1 MIVYGLQ
8 FRVMKTTEI
17 LLKKLMEL
25 EGLRLEAYED
35 TAGVVTIG
43 YGHTKDVEMGDKISP
58 WWAKELLVCD
68 IEEVEEQV
76 KALGIAR
83 TEAQLDALV
92 SFAFNLGINR
102 LKNST
107 LLRFIKEQRN
117 MREIKREWNRW
128 VYAGGQRLKGLE
140 RRRAWEAKRFFE

>member
-1 MIVYGLQ
+1 
-8 FRVMKTTEI
+8 MKTTDV

-25 EGLRLEAYED
+25 EGLRLEAYRD
-35 TAGVVTIG
+35 AAGVPTIG
-43 YGHTKDVEMGDKISP
+43 YGHTREVEMGDKITP
-58 WWAKELLVCD
+58 WWAKELLICD

-76 KALGIAR
+76 KALGVAR

-92 SFAFNLGINR
+92 SFAFNLGIDR

-107 LLRFIKEQRN
+107 LLMFIKEQRN
-117 MREIKREWNRW
+117 MRQIKQEWMRW

>member
-1 MIVYGLQ
+1 
-8 FRVMKTTEI
+8 
-17 LLKKLMEL
+17 MEL
-25 EGLRLEAYED
+25 EGLRLEAYRD
-35 TAGVVTIG
+35 AAGVVTIG

-58 WWAKELLVCD
+58 WWAKELLVND
-68 IEEVEEQV
+68 IREVEEQV
-76 KALGIAR
+76 RALGVAR

-92 SFAFNLGINR
+92 SFAFNLGIGR

-107 LLRFIKEQRN
+107 LLRFIREQRN

-128 VYAGGQRLKGLE
+128 VFAGGQRLKGLE

>member
-1 MIVYGLQ
+1 
-8 FRVMKTTEI
+8 MKTTDL

-25 EGLRLEAYED
+25 EGLRLEAYRD
-35 TAGVVTIG
+35 AAGVPTIG
-43 YGHTKDVEMGDKISP
+43 YGHTREVEMGDKITP
-58 WWAKELLVCD
+58 WWAKELLICD

-76 KALGIAR
+76 KALGVAR

-92 SFAFNLGINR
+92 SFAFNLGIDR

-107 LLRFIKEQRN
+107 LLMFIKEQRN
-117 MREIKREWNRW
+117 MRQIKQEWMRW
-128 VYAGGQRLKGLE
+128 VYAGGRRLKGLE

>member
-1 MIVYGLQ
+1 M
-8 FRVMKTTEI
+8 RTTNI
-17 LLKKLMEL
+17 LLRKLMEL
-25 EGLRLEAYED
+25 EGLSLEAYRD
-35 TAGVVTIG
+35 AAGVVTIG

-58 WWAKELLVCD
+58 WWAKELLVND
-68 IEEVEEQV
+68 IREVEEQV
-76 KALGIAR
+76 RALGVAR

-92 SFAFNLGINR
+92 SFAFNLGIGR

-107 LLRFIKEQRN
+107 LLRFIREQRN

>member
-1 MIVYGLQ
+1 MKNKVNEVKI
-8 FRVMKTTEI
+8 MKTTDK

-35 TAGVVTIG
+35 AAGVVTIG
-43 YGHTKDVEMGDKISP
+43 YGHTQDVEMGDKISP

-68 IEEVEEQV
+68 IEKVEQQV
-76 KALGIAR
+76 KALGVAK

>member
-1 MIVYGLQ
+1 
-8 FRVMKTTEI
+8 MKTTDK

-25 EGLRLEAYED
+25 EGLRLEAYRD
-35 TAGVVTIG
+35 AAGVPTIG
-43 YGHTKDVEMGDKISP
+43 YGHTQEVEMGDKIST
-58 WWAKELLVCD
+58 WWAKELLICD

-76 KALGIAR
+76 KALGVAR

-92 SFAFNLGINR
+92 SFAFNLGIER

-107 LLRFIKEQRN
+107 LLMVIKEQRN
-117 MREIKREWNRW
+117 MREIKREWMRW

>member
-1 MIVYGLQ
+1 
-8 FRVMKTTEI
+8 MKTTDK

-25 EGLRLEAYED
+25 EGLRLEAYRD
-35 TAGVVTIG
+35 AAGVPTIG
-43 YGHTKDVEMGDKISP
+43 YGHTQEVEMGDKINT
-58 WWAKELLVCD
+58 WWAKELLICD

-76 KALGIAR
+76 KALGVAR

-92 SFAFNLGINR
+92 SFAFNLGIER

-107 LLRFIKEQRN
+107 LLKVIKEQRN
-117 MREIKREWNRW
+117 MREIKREWMRW

>member
-1 MIVYGLQ
+1 
-8 FRVMKTTEI
+8 MKTTDL

-25 EGLRLEAYED
+25 EGLRLEAYRD
-35 TAGVVTIG
+35 AAGVPTIG
-43 YGHTKDVEMGDKISP
+43 YGHTREVEMGDKITP
-58 WWAKELLVCD
+58 WWAKELLICD

-76 KALGIAR
+76 KALGVAR

-92 SFAFNLGINR
+92 SFAFNLGIDR

-107 LLRFIKEQRN
+107 LLMFIKEQRN
-117 MREIKREWNRW
+117 MRQIKHEWMRW

>member
-1 MIVYGLQ
+1 MKNKVNEVKI
-8 FRVMKTTEI
+8 MKTTDK

-35 TAGVVTIG
+35 AAGVVTIG
-43 YGHTKDVEMGDKISP
+43 YGHTQDVEMGDKISP

-68 IEEVEEQV
+68 IEKVEQQV
-76 KALGIAR
+76 KALGVAK

-117 MREIKREWNRW
+117 MRHIKQEWMRW
-128 VYAGGQRLKGLE
+128 VYANGQKLKGLE

>member
-1 MIVYGLQ
+1 
-8 FRVMKTTEI
+8 MKTTDL

-25 EGLRLEAYED
+25 EGLRLEAYRD
-35 TAGVVTIG
+35 AAGVPTIG
-43 YGHTKDVEMGDKISP
+43 YGHTREVEMGDKITP
-58 WWAKELLVCD
+58 WWAKELLICD

-76 KALGIAR
+76 KALGVAR

-92 SFAFNLGINR
+92 SFAFNLGIDR

-107 LLRFIKEQRN
+107 LLMFIKEQRN
-117 MREIKREWNRW
+117 MRQIKQEWMRW

-140 RRRAWEAKRFFE
+140 RRMAWEAKRFFE

>member
-1 MIVYGLQ
+1 
-8 FRVMKTTEI
+8 MKTTDI
-17 LLKKLMEL
+17 LLKKLMEF
-25 EGLRLEAYED
+25 EGLELEAYQD
-35 TAGVVTIG
+35 AAGVVTIG

-58 WWAKELLVCD
+58 WWAKELLVND
-68 IEEVEEQV
+68 IAKVEEQV
-76 KALGIAR
+76 KALGVAR

-92 SFAFNLGINR
+92 SFAFNLGIGR

-107 LLRFIKEQRN
+107 LLRFIKEQCN

-128 VYAGGQRLKGLE
+128 VFVRGQRLKGLE

>member
-1 MIVYGLQ
+1 
-8 FRVMKTTEI
+8 MKTTDI
-17 LLKKLMEL
+17 LLKKLMEF
-25 EGLRLEAYED
+25 EGLELEAYQD
-35 TAGVVTIG
+35 AAGVVTIG
-43 YGHTKDVEMGDKISP
+43 YGHTQDVEMGDKISP

-68 IEEVEEQV
+68 IEKVEQQV
-76 KALGIAR
+76 KALGVAK

-117 MREIKREWNRW
+117 MRQIKQEWMRW
-128 VYAGGQRLKGLE
+128 VYANGQKLKGLE

>member
-1 MIVYGLQ
+1 
-8 FRVMKTTEI
+8 
-17 LLKKLMEL
+17 MEL
-25 EGLRLEAYED
+25 EGLSLEAYRD
-35 TAGVVTIG
+35 AAGVVTIG

-58 WWAKELLVCD
+58 WWAKELLVND
-68 IEEVEEQV
+68 IREVEEQV
-76 KALGIAR
+76 RALGVAR

-92 SFAFNLGINR
+92 SFAFNLGIGR

-107 LLRFIKEQRN
+107 LLRFIREQRN

-128 VYAGGQRLKGLE
+128 VFAGGQRLKGLE

>member
-1 MIVYGLQ
+1 
-8 FRVMKTTEI
+8 MKTTDL

-25 EGLRLEAYED
+25 EGLRLEAYRD
-35 TAGVVTIG
+35 AAGVPTIG
-43 YGHTKDVEMGDKISP
+43 YGHTREVEMGDKITP
-58 WWAKELLVCD
+58 WWAKELLICD

-76 KALGIAR
+76 TALGVAR

-92 SFAFNLGINR
+92 SFAFNLGIDR

-107 LLRFIKEQRN
+107 LLMFIKEQRN
-117 MREIKREWNRW
+117 MRQIKQEWMRW

>member
-1 MIVYGLQ
+1 
-8 FRVMKTTEI
+8 MKTTNV

-35 TAGVVTIG
+35 ASGVVTIG
-43 YGHTKDVEMGDKISP
+43 YGHTRDVEMGDKISP
-58 WWAKELLVCD
+58 WWAKELLICD

-92 SFAFNLGINR
+92 SFAFNLGIKR

-117 MREIKREWNRW
+117 MRQIKHEWMRW
-128 VYAGGQRLKGLE
+128 VYANGQKLKGLE

>member
-1 MIVYGLQ
+1 M
-8 FRVMKTTEI
+8 RTTNK
-17 LLKKLMEL
+17 LLRKLMEL
-25 EGLRLEAYED
+25 EGLSLEAYRD
-35 TAGVVTIG
+35 AAGVVTIG

-58 WWAKELLVCD
+58 WWAKELLMND
-68 IEEVEEQV
+68 IREVEEQV
-76 KALGIAR
+76 RALGVAR

-92 SFAFNLGINR
+92 SFAFNLGITR

-128 VYAGGQRLKGLE
+128 VFAGGQRLKGLE
-140 RRRAWEAKRFFE
+140 RRRAWEARRFFE